1 MNTYRVKARYEH
13 PCGMLNATKVFN
25 TPRGAI
31 NYLREYWDGYF
42 CPADYRTIYN
52 MRPSEFLTVKQ
63 DNTSISVQCYERPAE
78 VSAGPAPG
86 TPGVYV
92 EEDYDGGE

>member
-1 MNTYRVKARYEH
+1 
-13 PCGMLNATKVFN
+13 
-25 TPRGAI
+25 
-31 NYLREYWDGYF
+31 
-42 CPADYRTIYN
+42 

-63 DNTSISVQCYERPAE
+63 DNTSISVQCYERTAE

-86 TPGVYV
+86 TPGVYA